1 MSGAPDQASG
11 RVSVLSTLQTRN
23 TNWRGTVALLLW
35 GNVIEDFL
43 DRIGLSLDDFCEQVT
58 GGWLFG
64 YIEALRSAGWR
75 SVLFLVSRGVKR
87 PTRLRHTPSGTR
99 ICVLPAWKAYNGIA
113 RGMIDPYGGSVE
125 RVFGRVSRIRRLGCF
140 ACKEAAP
147 YLATPVGALA
157 RGLRRENCTVIL
169 TQEYEYAR
177 FDTCVFLGQLLR
189 LPVYA
194 TFQGGD
200 RHFGRL
206 EQIVRPV
213 AMRAARGLVIGADS
227 EAERVLERY
236 RIDPK
241 KIWRIYNPIDVELWR
256 PMDREESRRQ
266 LGLPSQSRIVIYH
279 GRIDIHRKGLDLL
292 LKAWEQ
298 ICAGPAGR
306 DALLLMIGSG
316 RDDSALRERLA
327 TPKLSG
333 VRWHDR
339 YELDRTVM
347 RRYLSAADLY
357 VLPSRNEGFPVAP
370 LEAMACGLPVVGS
383 DIPAMST
390 IIGRGGDAGGLIVPG
405 EDPCALAQSTQR
417 LLDSRALRRE
427 LGQRARRN
435 VETRFSIE
443 SVGRQLDEM
452 LREP

>member
-1 MSGAPDQASG
+1 M
-11 RVSVLSTLQTRN
+11 LQRHD
-23 TNWRGTVALLLW
+23 RDRKRTVALLLW

-43 DRIGLSLDDFCEQVT
+43 DRIGLSLDDFCERAT

-64 YIEALRSAGWR
+64 YIEALRSAGWQ
-75 SVLFLVSRGVKR
+75 SVLFLVSRRVEGPR
-87 PTRLRHTPSGTR
+87 RLRHTPSGTQ
-99 ICVLPAWKAYNGIA
+99 ICVLPVWRAYNGVA

-125 RVFGRVSRIRRLGCF
+125 RVFGRVSRLRRLDRF
-140 ACKEAAP
+140 VCKEATS
-147 YLATPVGALA
+147 YLATPLGALA
-157 RGLRRENCTVIL
+157 RNLRREGCTAIL

-177 FDTCVFLGQLLR
+177 FDTCVLLGQLLR

-200 RHFGRL
+200 RHSGRFERL
-206 EQIVRPV
+206 VRPA

-241 KIWRIYNPIDVELWR
+241 KIWRIHNPVDLELWR

-266 LGLPSQSRIVIYH
+266 LGLPLQSRIVIYH
-279 GRIDIHRKGLDLL
+279 GRIDIYKKGLDLL
-292 LKAWEQ
+292 LTAWEQ

-306 DALLLMIGSG
+306 DALLLIIGSG
-316 RDDSALRERLA
+316 HDDAEFRQRLEMLAL
-327 TPKLSG
+327 SSI
-333 VRWHDR
+333 RWIDR
-339 YELDRTVM
+339 YETDRTIM

-357 VLPSRNEGFPVAP
+357 VLPSRREGFPVAP

-383 DIPAMST
+383 DIPVMWN
-390 IIGRGGDAGGLIVPG
+390 IIEHGSASGGLIVPR
-405 EDPCALAQSTQR
+405 EDPCALADTIQR
-417 LLDSRALRRE
+417 LVDSPDLRLE
-427 LGQRARRN
+427 LGRRARRN

-452 LREP
+452 LSQR